1 MFEPGQRTTYG
12 LRICANGL
20 LIAIGLSFG
29 ACDQKSSTRPDP
41 PTQVR
46 AQVVTLTPRAAS
58 VSLTGE
64 IRARVQSDLS
74 FRLAGRIASRNVE
87 VGDHVEAGQVL
98 ATLETNEQ
106 TADVN
111 AASAG
116 VQAAEATLRQAMA
129 VFERQE
135 TLMVSGHTTRT
146 NYDNAKQASVAA
158 QAALDSAKA
167 NLANAEE
174 QLANTALRSNESGVV
189 TARSA
194 EAGQVVEA
202 AQSVFTIANDG
213 GRDAVFDVYEVLLVK
228 PPADRSI
235 ELILLSNPSVKAV
248 GTVRE
253 IAPTI
258 DPSTGTVRVKI
269 GIDSPPP
276 EMGLGAPVAGIA
288 RFQSRDVVALP
299 WTAFF
304 TQNGEPAVWT
314 VEPQSKRVFVKP
326 VVIDS
331 YRSGEF
337 LLRDG
342 VKPGD
347 IVVTAGAQL
356 LRPGEI
362 VAPQMTAA
370 PAAGVRSEAGR

>member
-1 MFEPGQRTTYG
+1 
-12 LRICANGL
+12 
-20 LIAIGLSFG
+20 
-29 ACDQKSSTRPDP
+29 
-41 PTQVR
+41 
-46 AQVVTLTPRAAS
+46 
-58 VSLTGE
+58 
-64 IRARVQSDLS
+64 
-74 FRLAGRIASRNVE
+74 
-87 VGDHVEAGQVL
+87 
-98 ATLETNEQ
+98 
-106 TADVN
+106 
-111 AASAG
+111 
-116 VQAAEATLRQAMA
+116 MA

-135 TLMVSGHTTRT
+135 RLMVSGHTTRT

-314 VEPQSKRVFVKP
+314 VEPQSKKVFVKP